1 MVQTNYTLWFV
12 VVVSCDECFEMRER
26 GIGSFRYIPRG
37 RAEGRLGG
45 NPKQAAARAG
55 LSLSVYLIKWTLCAS
70 Y

>member
-1 MVQTNYTLWFV
+1 M
-12 VVVSCDECFEMRER
+12 SDEGEGER
-26 GIGSFRYIPRG
+26 KLPLHSEGAGG
-37 RAEGRLGG
+37 RALGG